1 MFVAF
6 VVAAVAA
13 ASVAPAAV
21 AAPAVFA
28 TISPVVVVVAAAA
41 AVAAAMAVLVA
52 VPDGVFH
59 LTHFCR
65 NLTTFPHSL
74 FLQDEFSPSYNSS
87 SSSAEMT
94 QLLSEW
100 EAKNPWA
107 VVDVGAE

>member
-6 VVAAVAA
+6 VVVAAA
-13 ASVAPAAV
+13 ASVAPAVVV
-21 AAPAVFA
+21 AAAVFA
-28 TISPVVVVVAAAA
+28 TMSLVIVVVAAAA
-41 AVAAAMAVLVA
+41 SVAAAVDVLVA

-74 FLQDEFSPSYNSS
+74 FLQDEFSPAYNSS